1 MTIDNGERI
10 VAFRLLGFVSTIV
23 YVLYIFMAYFPKILS
38 KMLSDT
44 NINILTLVLTV
55 VYLTV
60 LTWPL
65 IMKYRYIYFSSDLK
79 GIILRWYSTGLM
91 QGDSMSIE
99 IPAERYAGF
108 DITKK
113 FFGLHTY
120 LTLYQKVQNQK
131 AAYNAV
137 SITAL
142 SGEQK
147 KKLTESLTNY
157 KSAL

>member
-10 VAFRLLGFVSTIV
+10 VAFRLLGFISTIV
-23 YVLYIFMAYFPKILS
+23 YVLYIFMAYFPKLLS
-38 KMLSDT
+38 KMLSDSS
-44 NINILTLVLTV
+44 INLLTLALTV
-55 VYLTV
+55 VYLTA

-108 DITKK
+108 EITKK

-137 SITAL
+137 SISAL
-142 SGEQK
+142 SEEQK
-147 KKLTESLTNY
+147 KKLSDSLTNY
-157 KSAL
+157 KSTV

>member
-1 MTIDNGERI
+1 MTIENGKKI
-10 VAFRLLGFVSTIV
+10 VAFRLLGFISTIV
-23 YVLYIFMAYFPKILS
+23 YVLYIFMAYFPKVLS
-38 KMLSDT
+38 KLLSDS
-44 NINILTLVLTV
+44 NINLLTLALTV

-60 LTWPL
+60 LIWPL

-91 QGDSMSIE
+91 QGESMSIE

-108 DITKK
+108 EITKK

-120 LTLYQKVQNQK
+120 LTLYQKVQSQK
-131 AAYNAV
+131 AAYNSV
-137 SITAL
+137 SISAL
-142 SGEQK
+142 SREQM

-157 KSAL
+157 KSTI

>member
-1 MTIDNGERI
+1 MTIENGERI
-10 VAFRLLGFVSTIV
+10 VAFRLLGFVSTII

-38 KMLSDT
+38 KMMSDAS
-44 NINILTLVLTV
+44 INVLTLVLTV
-55 VYLTV
+55 IYLTV
-60 LTWPL
+60 LSWPL
-65 IMKYRYIYFSSDLK
+65 IMKYRYIYFSSDIK

-108 DITKK
+108 EITKK
-113 FFGLHTY
+113 FLGLHTY
-120 LTLYQKVQNQK
+120 LTLYQKVQNQR

-137 SITAL
+137 CISAL

-147 KKLTESLTNY
+147 QKLAESLTNY
-157 KSAL
+157 KSVI